1 MMEALLMEQ
10 EKLQEGEKM
19 LTEDKERFD
28 KMMNESEE
36 AAKVIADEVK
46 IKAKDKINLTTYI
59 EELKYIAKEK

>member
-59 EELKYIAKEK
+59 EELK

>member
-36 AAKVIADEVK
+36 TAKVIADEVK

-59 EELKYIAKEK
+59 EELK

>member
-19 LTEDKERFD
+19 LTEDKERFN

-46 IKAKDKINLTTYI
+46 IRAKDKINLTTQI
-59 EELKYIAKEK
+59 EELK

>member
-46 IKAKDKINLTTYI
+46 IRAKDKINLTTQI
-59 EELKYIAKEK
+59 EELK